1 MGTDIDSF
9 DLDAAEVRRSTGDLR
24 AFSSALAAR
33 LEGAL
38 PGRVVVKRIK
48 DGLFSKESH
57 VSLIEVRGERA
68 VHQLAFAHGGVTATR
83 AKSVRGVVISTTPVS
98 VPEWLAGVR
107 DEVQG
112 LADAGGSAA
121 DVLHGF
127 L

>member
-1 MGTDIDSF
+1 MATIIDSF
-9 DLDAAEVRRSTGDLR
+9 DLDAAGVRRATGDLR
-24 AFSSALAAR
+24 AFSNALAAR

-38 PGRVVVKRIK
+38 PERVVVRRVR

-57 VSLIEVRGERA
+57 VAQIEVRGERA
-68 VHQLAFAHGGVTATR
+68 VYHLAFAHGGVTATR
-83 AKSVRGVVISTTPVS
+83 AKSVRGVVISTAPVS

-107 DEVQG
+107 EEAQA
-112 LADAGGSAA
+112 LADAGGSAV